1 MIGLLSLSTQNL
13 TRRELLY
20 SLLISV
26 SVVFVSLLVLSFVI
40 GASLDIIAGYV
51 HEVTT
56 RERLD
61 RWGTTLRKVT
71 SFLSLV
77 VLLLVVVWT
86 IVGAGWVI
94 FLVVSL

>member
-1 MIGLLSLSTQNL
+1 M
-13 TRRELLY
+13 RRELLY
-20 SLLISV
+20 SFLITV
-26 SVVFVSLLVLSFVI
+26 SVILVSLLILSFVI

-51 HEVTT
+51 YEVTT

-86 IVGAGWVI
+86 IIGAGWVI